1 MEAIEA
7 LLEGGADPRIYA
19 EDHNTPAEASANDA
33 CVEALTN
40 WDIENTEKL
49 LKDFEKR
56 DQDRLDQSKRRKQ
69 ADIQTKENAIK
80 ELERELEIAQKTAR
94 KAYEELEKRITEHDT
109 AVASGFERTDITINV
124 INQAEM
130 VSRKKFRFCQNFS
143 MEIYSIFKELEVARV
158 RADEVRVKLQM
169 ARLAARD
176 EQEEDEEL
184 IGVKCN
190 VKELDDVLGGV
201 AKTFF

>member
-1 MEAIEA
+1 M
-7 LLEGGADPRIYA
+7 
-19 EDHNTPAEASANDA
+19 
-33 CVEALTN
+33 
-40 WDIENTEKL
+40 K
-49 LKDFEKR
+49 
-56 DQDRLDQSKRRKQ
+56 
-69 ADIQTKENAIK
+69 
-80 ELERELEIAQKTAR
+80 
-94 KAYEELEKRITEHDT
+94 
-109 AVASGFERTDITINV
+109 
-124 INQAEM
+124 
-130 VSRKKFRFCQNFS
+130 
-143 MEIYSIFKELEVARV
+143 IYSIFKELEVARV